1 MVVTVL
7 AGSLGAFADVVEDG
21 RVASALGDLE
31 GARVVVVTTPAAFT
45 GSARAAQDV
54 ARALASTGAI
64 VEELAVDDRAHAA
77 QATLAR
83 RVDEA
88 DAVVAVDGSALH
100 ARSVW
105 RDTAVGAALARAT
118 RLVAVGETATVLG
131 SLMIDPR
138 GGAPAPGLGYRSGLV
153 VGAPASAAQLAR
165 TRTLLAAE
173 LTFVVL
179 GPRGVLVAIDDQ
191 WRVLCADDVTV
202 TRGRDVVD
210 VVAGAISSR

>member
-1 MVVTVL
+1 MGTTVL
-7 AGSLGAFADVVEDG
+7 AGSLDALVGVLDDG
-21 RVASALGDLE
+21 RARSALGDLA
-31 GARVVVVTTPAAFT
+31 GARVVVVTTAAAFT
-45 GSARAAQDV
+45 GSARAACDV
-54 ARALASTGAI
+54 ARALAPTGANI
-64 VEELAVDDRAHAA
+64 EELAVDDRAHAA
-77 QATLAR
+77 QAVLAR

-105 RDTAVGAALARAT
+105 RDSVVGVALSRAA

-165 TRTLLAAE
+165 TRALLAPD
-173 LTFVVL
+173 LTFAVL
-179 GPRGVLVAIDDQ
+179 GPRGVLAALDDR

-202 TRGRDVVD
+202 TRGSDVVD
-210 VVAGAISSR
+210 LVAGAISSR